1 MANIKSNITEL
12 IGNTPLVRLQKLEKE
27 INACAEIVVK
37 IEYFNPG
44 GSAKDRV
51 AMNIIKDAEEAGNLS
66 RGDTIIEAT
75 SGNTGVGLAMV
86 AAARGYRAIMVM
98 PETMSSERKNL
109 IAAYGAEVVL
119 TPGNQ
124 GMKGSVDKAC
134 QLAKEIPGSIIAG
147 QFMNQAN
154 PEIHF
159 KTTGPEIWEDTDGR
173 VDIFVAGVGTGGTI
187 TGVGNFL
194 RSKNDK
200 VKIVAVEPT
209 VSPLLSGGK
218 AGPHPLQGIGANFV
232 PEVLDTD
239 VYNQIITVTGDAA
252 MGALRK
258 LASLEGIFVGI
269 SGGAALWA
277 GMKLAQEKEN
287 EGKRIVVLLPDTG
300 ERYLSL
306 F

>member
-194 RSKNDK
+194 RSKNEK
-200 VKIVAVEPT
+200 IKIVAVEPT

>member
-12 IGNTPLVRLQKLEKE
+12 IGNTPLVRLQKLEKK

-194 RSKNDK
+194 RSKNEK
-200 VKIVAVEPT
+200 IKIVAVEPT

>member
-154 PEIHF
+154 PEIHY
-159 KTTGPEIWEDTDGR
+159 KTTGPEIWEDTDGK